1 VAACVRGVVVCFG
14 FALCAR
20 SRVQAG
26 RQAMVFDSYFFPL
39 LFFMSAR
46 AIAKDLPDL
55 SSLNNVFLS
64 VMMCT

>member
-1 VAACVRGVVVCFG
+1 MFWFCFVC
-14 FALCAR
+14 ALSSTGR
-20 SRVQAG
+20 QAG
-26 RQAMVFDSYFFPL
+26 RQAMVFDSSFFAF

>member
-1 VAACVRGVVVCFG
+1 MFWFCFVC
-14 FALCAR
+14 AL
-20 SRVQAG
+20 SSTG
-26 RQAMVFDSYFFPL
+26 RQAMVFDSSFFPL

>member
-1 VAACVRGVVVCFG
+1 VR
-14 FALCAR
+14 ALEY
-20 SRVQAG
+20 S
-26 RQAMVFDSYFFPL
+26 QAMVFDSSFFPL

>member
-1 VAACVRGVVVCFG
+1 MFWFCFVC
-14 FALCAR
+14 ALSSTR
-20 SRVQAG
+20 
-26 RQAMVFDSYFFPL
+26 RQAMVFDSSFFPL